1 MMTVL
6 LSRQAD
12 ATSLL
17 SHPAKWGDTTPG
29 RVYGLPVGDIT
40 ATTDEGRFMF
50 GRLQVSEIEYYQNL
64 FDQLSAMRIATDYQR
79 GANAYARRKRE
90 YFGSTSPDLWKAA
103 KLRTFSF
110 GATDEAAATRPRR
123 QMALNRRQP
132 KLYSGVCSLIGTAT
146 SRARKAWPIVLGQ
159 QEDWANQHV
168 EPVWGLPGSHGIF
181 STATIDV
188 NAFSDYHQNAA
199 SRAPLSL
206 QVQRTASG
214 RSVWVVFPEYKAAIE
229 VGNDS
234 VLCLMGHEV
243 HGTIVADDL
252 DLASDYKV
260 TVEAVMREG
269 LAG

>member
-1 MMTVL
+1 MSVL
-6 LSRQAD
+6 LSRQVD
-12 ATSLL
+12 ATALL
-17 SHPAKWGDTTPG
+17 SHPAKWSDTAPG

-50 GRLQVSEIEYYQNL
+50 GRIQTPEIEYYANL
-64 FDQLSAMRIATDYQR
+64 FDQLSSVKIATDFQR

-90 YFGSTSPDLWKAA
+90 YFGSSSPDLWKAA

-110 GATDEAAATRPRR
+110 GATDEAIASRPRR

-132 KLYSGVCSLIGTAT
+132 RLYAGVCSLLGTAT
-146 SRARKAWPIVLGQ
+146 HRARKAWPAVLGQ
-159 QEDWANQHV
+159 QEDWANLNV
-168 EPVWGLPGSHGIF
+168 EPVWSLPGSHGIF
-181 STATIDV
+181 STATVDV
-188 NAFSDYHQNAA
+188 NAFADYHQNLA

-214 RSVWVVFPEYKAAIE
+214 QSVWVVFPEYRAAIE

-243 HGTIVADDL
+243 HGTIVADNL
-252 DLASDYKV
+252 DLAADYKV